1 MIVDTELINRM
12 NEKMREGDKK
22 RALKPRICDLQIAN
36 CNTEYIDTERVNRA
50 LDKAQFANLY
60 YEISKIKVF
69 MDNTLTSEN
78 YKDNYSKVIND
89 LKKLI

>member
-1 MIVDTELINRM
+1 MKVDTELINRM
-12 NEKMREGDKK
+12 NKKMLEGDKV
-22 RALKPRICDLQIAN
+22 RALKPRICDSQIAN
-36 CNTEYIDTERVNRA
+36 CNTEYIDIEDINMA

-69 MDNTLTSEN
+69 MDNALTSEN
-78 YKDNYSKVIND
+78 YKDNYNKVIND

>member
-22 RALKPRICDLQIAN
+22 RASKPRICDLRIAN
-36 CNTEYIDTERVNRA
+36 CNTKYIDTERVNRA

-69 MDNTLTSEN
+69 MDNALTSEN
-78 YKDNYSKVIND
+78 YKDNYNKVIND

>member
-22 RALKPRICDLQIAN
+22 RALKPRICDSQIAN
-36 CNTEYIDTERVNRA
+36 CNTKYIDTEKLNMA
-50 LDKAQFANLY
+50 FEKAQFANLH

-69 MDNTLTSEN
+69 MDNALTSEN
-78 YKDNYSKVIND
+78 YKDNYNKVIND

>member
-12 NEKMREGDKK
+12 NEKMREADKE
-22 RALKPRICDLQIAN
+22 RALKPRICDSQIAN

-69 MDNTLTSEN
+69 MDNALTSEN
-78 YKDNYSKVIND
+78 YKDNYNKVIND

>member
-12 NEKMREGDKK
+12 NEKMREGDKN
-22 RALKPRICDLQIAN
+22 RALKPRICDSQIAN
-36 CNTEYIDTERVNRA
+36 CNTEYIDAEKVNMA
-50 LDKAQFANLY
+50 FNKAIFANLH

-69 MDNTLTSEN
+69 MDNALTSEN
-78 YKDNYSKVIND
+78 YKDNYNKVIND